1 MRVAVVLL
9 LVSLLPAEGLHLEK
23 TMALSADVVS
33 GPTKIRKTRRAAG
46 AARDNQNQ
54 NLTSA

>member
-1 MRVAVVLL
+1 MLL

-23 TMALSADVVS
+23 TTALSADVVS
-33 GPTKIRKTRRAAG
+33 GITKIRKTRRAAG